1 MNSVVYSEGG
11 VIASSMEGGVRIAGQ
26 VEFGPIDASPDPR
39 REVRLKGIARKI
51 FPDISLT
58 KTKFWMGRRPSFP
71 DSIPVIGNVP
81 KQPGLFVNFGHS
93 HHGLMMAP
101 KSGEVLANTLIHN
114 PINEDISS
122 ISIKRFMS

>member
-1 MNSVVYSEGG
+1 
-11 VIASSMEGGVRIAGQ
+11 MEEGVRIAGQ
-26 VEFGPIDASPDPR
+26 VEFGPIDALPDPK

-51 FPDISLT
+51 FPDIRLT

-71 DSIPVIGNVP
+71 DSIPVIGTVP

-114 PINEDISS
+114 PINEDITS
-122 ISIKRFMS
+122 ISIKRFIS